1 MRFHD
6 PQWLLLLLALIPW
19 LLLRRRRARSQPALV
34 VADWGQVGALPLT
47 WRARLAPYLPW
58 LRTLLLVL
66 AVVALARPQTVERES
81 RVRGEGVDLMVALDL
96 STSMLAEDPRAGAQ
110 RVNRLAMAKDVLAE
124 FIRGRRGDRIGLVVF
139 AARPY
144 PAAPLTLDHAW
155 LEAAL
160 ARLRTGDI
168 EDGTAIGDALLTAL
182 NRLRGKVAVGKVA
195 EEKVAEEKV
204 AEGKASPGRSGSQAI
219 ILITDGRSNVGA
231 TTPQLAAAAART
243 LGIRIHVIGIGS
255 RGMAVIPIDDPL
267 GGTRYRQVQADL
279 DEAVLGEIATLT
291 GGGYFRAD
299 DRGGLSRVF
308 QAIDRLEKRPLEEK
322 IHFTYG
328 ELYPP
333 LLLGALLLLL
343 AELSLRAT
351 LLRTLP

>member
-1 MRFHD
+1 MRFQD

-19 LLLRRRRARSQPALV
+19 LLTRRHRTRSQPALI
-34 VADWGQVGALPLT
+34 VADWGQVGALPVT
-47 WRARLAPYLPW
+47 WRGRLAPYLPW
-58 LRTLLLVL
+58 LRLLLLVL
-66 AVVALARPQTVERES
+66 AIVALARPQTVERES
-81 RVRGEGVDLMVALDL
+81 RVRGEGVDLMVTLDL
-96 STSMLAEDPRAGAQ
+96 STSMLAEELESGER
-110 RVNRLAMAKDVLAE
+110 RVNRLAMAREVLTE

-155 LEAAL
+155 LEATL

-182 NRLRGKVAVGKVA
+182 NRLRGKVA
-195 EEKVAEEKV
+195 
-204 AEGKASPGRSGSQAI
+204 EGKAPQVRAGSQAI
-219 ILITDGRSNVGA
+219 ILVTDGRSNVGTA
-231 TTPQLAAAAART
+231 PPLLAASAART

-255 RGMAVIPIDDPL
+255 RGVAVIPIEDPL
-267 GGTRYRQVQADL
+267 VGTRYRQVRADL
-279 DEAVLGEIATLT
+279 DEAVLREIATIT

-299 DRGGLSRVF
+299 DRGGLARVF

-333 LLLGALLLLL
+333 LLLGVLLLLMT
-343 AELSLRAT
+343 ELILRAT